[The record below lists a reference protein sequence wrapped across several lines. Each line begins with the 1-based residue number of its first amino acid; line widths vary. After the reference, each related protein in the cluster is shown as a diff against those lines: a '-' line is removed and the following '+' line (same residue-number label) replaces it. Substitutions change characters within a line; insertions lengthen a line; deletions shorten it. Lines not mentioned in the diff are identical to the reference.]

1 MLKILLSV
9 TSILINGKHLHNL
22 RNYYV
27 TEVNIDGCFDAFLLF
42 SNAYSL
48 FGKFGNGENN

>member
-1 MLKILLSV
+1 MLKIQLSV